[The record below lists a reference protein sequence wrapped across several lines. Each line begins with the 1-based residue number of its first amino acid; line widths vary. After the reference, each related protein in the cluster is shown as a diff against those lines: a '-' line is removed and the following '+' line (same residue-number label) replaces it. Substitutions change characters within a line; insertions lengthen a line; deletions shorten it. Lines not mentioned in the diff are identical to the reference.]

1 MLVAVVPGVSTGML
15 EPEELSQVRVPDPLQ
30 RISTLVPIEAGMI
43 PFWYWTFV
51 LFRVTSSR
59 SFATE

>member
-1 MLVAVVPGVSTGML
+1 MLVAVVPGVSTGIL

-43 PFWYWTFV
+43 
-51 LFRVTSSR
+51 LFSYGTLMPSTLTSSR
-59 SFATE
+59 SLATG